1 MPAVTTMRRVTLKG
15 RGELAEWRDAARALL
30 AARVVPDTIDW
41 REASSGAD
49 LFAAAGGASPP
60 REDSLLAGLEDDV
73 SLDMSSRMAVMQAHS
88 LRSSA
93 VPSAPI
99 ENATF
104 SPSPQMDGTPADAT
118 VSVPPAF
125 ISLAEAVV
133 CHSDPG
139 RFGLLYRILFR
150 LRNERR
156 LLDIVSDADVHR
168 ALMLQKSVRRDCHK
182 MTAFVRFK
190 EIDAELALPRRRF
203 VAWFEP
209 DHHIVARS
217 APFFQ
222 RRFTDM
228 DWLIAT
234 PDGSAAWD
242 GAHLTL
248 SDVPLSKPDL
258 QDEADALWRT
268 YFTNI
273 FNPARLKVKAM
284 QAEMPKKY
292 WKNLPEADLIPG
304 MIAGA
309 EASVLAMAKRAA
321 TEPLPFHQRL
331 QAAAAAE
338 RPEMPS
344 VPEGSIEALRE
355 AARHCTRCDL
365 HCHATQTIFGEG
377 PGDAAVVVVGEQP
390 GDQED
395 LAGRPFIGPAGKVF
409 DQAIGDAGIDRSALY
424 VTNAVKHFK
433 YEPRGKRRIHQR
445 PNMGEVQQCRW
456 WLAQELALIK
466 PKLVVAMGATALF
479 ALTGTKQKMGDMRG
493 RPMTLDDGR
502 TLLATVHPSYL
513 LRIPDAQKKA
523 EELRRFREDISLIRG
538 LAL

>member
-1 MPAVTTMRRVTLKG
+1 MRRVMLRG
-15 RGELAEWRDAARALL
+15 RGELAEWRDAARSLL
-30 AARVVPDTIDW
+30 AADIQPDAIDW
-41 REASSGAD
+41 RDTSGGAD
-49 LFAAAGGASPP
+49 LFGAGDGALP
-60 REDSLLAGLEDDV
+60 RLAEDGL
-73 SLDMSSRMAVMQAHS
+73 
-88 LRSSA
+88 
-93 VPSAPI
+93 PSMLP
-99 ENATF
+99 ENALAYLLPMF
-104 SPSPQMDGTPADAT
+104 REPVHTPVIT
-118 VSVPPAF
+118 VPPLF
-125 ISLAEAVV
+125 ISLAEAVL

-139 RFGLLYRILFR
+139 RFALLYRILFR
-150 LRNERR
+150 LRSERR
-156 LLDIVSDADVHR
+156 LLDMVSDTDVHR

-190 EIDAELALPRRRF
+190 EIDAGTARARRCF

-242 GAHLTL
+242 GRQLTL
-248 SDVPLSKPDL
+248 SDLPLEKPDL
-258 QDEADALWRT
+258 TDEADMLWRT

-309 EASVLAMAKRAA
+309 EASVLAMARRAA

-338 RPEMPS
+338 RPEVSSAPA
-344 VPEGSIEALRE
+344 GSIAALRE
-355 AARHCTRCDL
+355 AARHCTRCEL
-365 HCHATQTIFGEG
+365 HCHATQTVFGEG
-377 PGDAAVVVVGEQP
+377 PADARVMVVGEQP

-409 DQAIGDAGIDRSALY
+409 DQAIGEAGIDRAALY

-433 YEPRGKRRIHQR
+433 YEPRGKRRIHQK

-456 WLAQELALIK
+456 WLGQELALIK

-479 ALTGTKQKMGDMRG
+479 ALTGLKQKLDDVRG
-493 RPMTLDDGR
+493 RAIALDEGR

-513 LRIPDAQKKA
+513 LRIPDEERKAQ
-523 EELRRFREDISLIRG
+523 ELRRFRQDLSLISS
-538 LAL
+538 LSV